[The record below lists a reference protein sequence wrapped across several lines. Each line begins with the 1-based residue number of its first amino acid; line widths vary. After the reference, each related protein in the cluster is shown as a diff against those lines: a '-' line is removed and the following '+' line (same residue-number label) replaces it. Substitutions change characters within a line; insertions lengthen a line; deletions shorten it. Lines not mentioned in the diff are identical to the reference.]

1 MGRYRRQARRKGNP
15 LPLIGASLL
24 VLGLFALE
32 YWQLFLYSVIALSVL
47 VALFVVLK
55 IVKYMRRTPQRGLVR
70 DSRYISPKLR
80 QAVWTRD
87 MGRCVQCQSVSLLE
101 YDHII
106 PLSKGGATSYETCR
120 FYAGVATGI
129 SLITSSEEIR
139 QRCHQDLRIT
149 DCECNK
155 KKR

>member
-1 MGRYRRQARRKGNP
+1 MSRYRRRAKQKGNP

-32 YWQLFLYSVIALSVL
+32 YWQLFLYSVIALFVL
-47 VALFVVLK
+47 ALLFMVFK
-55 IVKYMRRTPQRGLVR
+55 IVKQRRRVPQRELMR

-106 PLSKGGATSYETCR
+106 PLSKGGATSYENLQVLCR
-120 FYAGVATGI
+120 
-129 SLITSSEEIR
+129 S
-139 QRCHQDLRIT
+139 
-149 DCECNK
+149 CNRHK
-155 KKR
+155 SDHI